1 MRVDV
6 YAIDMTG
13 MGCEAAVVARPGGDR
28 TVMMLEQSVS
38 LDRADELMTEY
49 LTSQE
54 QAAALVHCSCATPQM
69 HCLGIGTLAS
79 GPRPTPHLLHWGA
92 LPGAH
97 AV

>member
-38 LDRADELMTEY
+38 LDRADELMAEY
-49 LTSQE
+49 LTPPE
-54 QAAALVHCSCATPQM
+54 QAAAVLHCSCDAP
-69 HCLGIGTLAS
+69 S
-79 GPRPTPHLLHWGA
+79 PHSTTSHGGA
-92 LPGAH
+92 LLGAWH
-97 AV
+97 MASA